1 MRGEG
6 GASHS
11 SGTNIIFQN
20 NFPKLFCKAAPES
33 CPPKIVTKNCS
44 LKIDPQSNYF
54 SKKLFFNFAEK
65 IVKTFPQSDFPKLLP
80 EIFVQNTSKMVV
92 SKLFS
97 KVVPENCSPMLLP
110 KTAPRNCVLK
120 LFPKAIPHSKLL
132 FKTAVQSCSSKLL
145 PKSALQSC
153 LPKPFPE
160 IIIESCSEQL
170 LKLPRRLIS
179 KIIS

>member
-1 MRGEG
+1 MRGRG
-6 GASHS
+6 GASHP

-20 NFPKLFCKAAPES
+20 NFPKLFCKAAPAS
-33 CPPKIVTKNCS
+33 SPPKIVTKNCS
-44 LKIDPQSNYF
+44 LKIDPQSSYF
-54 SKKLFFNFAEK
+54 SKKLFFKFCRK
-65 IVKTFPQSDFPKLLP
+65 ICQFFFPQSDFPKLLP

-97 KVVPENCSPMLLP
+97 KVVPENCSPKLLP
-110 KTAPRNCVLK
+110 KTAPRNCVSK
-120 LFPKAIPHSKLL
+120 LFPKVIPHSKLL

-160 IIIESCSEQL
+160 IIIENCSE
-170 LKLPRRLIS
+170 
-179 KIIS
+179 